1 MQGPIGSRTLTTL
14 QLAGAALVLLGT
26 LAAGWAADR
35 WAPRFYVIRHQP
47 DAYWLTAP
55 QRPGHAGAVPVV
67 QEHPPRFVFERTLRL
82 DTVPDAAR
90 IRLRAL
96 REVSL
101 SVNGEVV
108 PLEGRRPDR
117 WKRASDVDLAPWLR
131 EGANVVAAE
140 VVNREGPPLLQIASD
155 DLPGL
160 ATRSGPWSLRRA
172 EGEQA
177 RRVRAVVAADVS
189 RYPHGEALPRPWR
202 ALGERALPLLVVF
215 LLCGAPAWLG
225 LAAPRGVGGRHWPRT
240 AFVGVA
246 LFWLAL
252 FATKSATLPN
262 GLGFDA
268 EEHVRYVDLLTDEMR
283 LPAPDEAWSTFH
295 PPLYYGAAAMLR
307 RLFSPEPDG
316 TLDHLLLRLL
326 PMLSGLLA
334 AWLAGRTARTVA
346 PGAPGLAALAVV
358 AAGFLPVH
366 VLLSTFV
373 SSEPVHTFFTAA
385 AVCVACRLLCAERAS
400 PRGVAGLAA
409 LLGLALLTK
418 SSTSIPI
425 ALLLPAML
433 ALKLWW
439 VEGRGP
445 ARGLG
450 AGATVVAGTLL
461 LAGWFYVRNWVLTGD
476 PFVTNMSYGPW
487 TYWIPPGF
495 HTPEWFLGF
504 GEVLRQPFFASFHS
518 FADGLYA
525 SVWGDG
531 YASGRVGVQYPNPW
545 WDYDA
550 AAAVYPLALPAS
562 AIGLLGAVRCG
573 RHALRGE
580 NLGRRL
586 ALSTLGLVGYGF
598 FLVLVFGS
606 ARFPFN
612 AMPKAFYAL
621 PALVPVA
628 VFFAYGGHWLH
639 GLGEGTEQ
647 RVWRGVLFGYLGAL
661 CAAIAAALLG

>member
-1 MQGPIGSRTLTTL
+1 MQGPIGSRTLTAL
-14 QLAGAALVLLGT
+14 QLAGAALVLVGT
-26 LAAGWAADR
+26 LAAIVAADR
-35 WAPRFYVIRHQP
+35 WAPRFYVIHHESG
-47 DAYWLTAP
+47 AYWLTAP
-55 QRPGHAGAVPVV
+55 QRPGHAGAIPVV
-67 QEHPPRFVFERTLRL
+67 QDRPPRFVFERSLRL
-82 DTVPDAAR
+82 GDVPGAAHV
-90 IRLRAL
+90 RLRAL
-96 REVSL
+96 REVTL

-108 PLEGRRPDR
+108 PLTGRRPDR
-117 WKRASDVDLAPWLR
+117 WKDASRVDLAPWLR
-131 EGANVVAAE
+131 EGPNVVAVE
-140 VVNREGPPLLQIASD
+140 VVNREGPPLLQIASE

-160 ATRSGPWSLRRA
+160 ATRGAAWTLRRA
-172 EGEQA
+172 EDPDGT
-177 RRVRAVVAADVS
+177 RVRAVVAADVS
-189 RYPHGEALPRPWR
+189 PYPLGAGLPRPWT

-240 AFVGVA
+240 AFAGVA

-252 FATKSATLPN
+252 FVTKSAALPN

-268 EEHVRYVDLLTDEMR
+268 EEHVRYVDLLTESMR

-295 PPLYYGAAAMLR
+295 PPLYYGATAALR
-307 RLFSPEPDG
+307 RLLSPEPDG

-334 AWLAGRTARTVA
+334 AWLAGRTARAVA
-346 PGAPGLAALAVV
+346 PDAPGLAALAVV

-373 SSEPVHTFFTAA
+373 SSEPVHTFFTSAA
-385 AVCVACRLLCAERAS
+385 LCVGCQLLCAERAS
-400 PRGVAGLAA
+400 ARGAAALAG

-433 ALKLWW
+433 ALKLAWA
-439 VEGRGP
+439 EGRALP
-445 ARGLG
+445 RALG
-450 AGATVVAGTLL
+450 AGAAVVAGTLL
-461 LAGWFYVRNWVLTGD
+461 VSGWFYVRNWVLTGD
-476 PFVTNMSYGPW
+476 PFVTNMSYGSW

-531 YASGRVGVQYPNPW
+531 YASGRVGVPYPNPW

-562 AIGLLGAVRCG
+562 AIGLLGAARCG
-573 RHALRGE
+573 VRALRGDD
-580 NLGRRL
+580 LGRRL
-586 ALSTLGLVGYGF
+586 ALSTLGLVAYGF

-612 AMPKAFYAL
+612 AMPKSFYAL

-628 VFFAYGGHWLH
+628 VFFAHGGHWLH
-639 GLGEGTEQ
+639 GLGRGTEQ
-647 RVWRGVLFGYLGAL
+647 RVLRGVLFGYLGAL
-661 CAAIAAALLG
+661 CAAIAAAFLG